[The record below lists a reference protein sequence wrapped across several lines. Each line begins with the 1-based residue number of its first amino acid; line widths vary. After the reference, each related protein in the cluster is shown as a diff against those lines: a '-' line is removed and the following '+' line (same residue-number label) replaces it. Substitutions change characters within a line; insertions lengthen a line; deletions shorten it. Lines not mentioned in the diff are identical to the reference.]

1 MVCWYG
7 TKCACPL
14 ILDKDL
20 AMNRKLALMVIAFGF
35 ACAGPTL
42 AFDADHLAKVKAGED
57 CIDCDL
63 SGADLTLV
71 DLSGA
76 DLSGADLSN
85 SSLPSADL
93 SGANLSG
100 ANLHNANLTSVD
112 LSGARMLGAILCN
125 TIVSDGSIIY
135 SGC

>member
-1 MVCWYG
+1 
-7 TKCACPL
+7 
-14 ILDKDL
+14 
-20 AMNRKLALMVIAFGF
+20 MNIKLALMVIAFGF

-93 SGANLSG
+93 SGANL
-100 ANLHNANLTSVD
+100 HNANLTSAD
-112 LSGARMLGAILCN
+112 LSGAKMLGAILCN
-125 TIVSDGSIIY
+125 TTVSDGSVIY